1 MEVLPFLTH
10 LSTQDTL
17 QPLLK
22 TAFNHVIKVLLLFTI
37 NFEYHL

>member
-1 MEVLPFLTH
+1 MEILPFLTH

-22 TAFNHVIKVLLLFTI
+22 NAFKHVIKVNI
-37 NFEYHL
+37 I